1 MSVEAPNHIKLG
13 ADGVPVTTIQPND
26 TGLFSALFNQASNN
40 IAVHP
45 PESPKA
51 STMWFEF
58 HGASNQNKDAALET
72 MSFLKQNA
80 LLKFSHVS
88 DSQHQALTDVL
99 NALKSTNKVKHLI
112 IRQSQL
118 QHHHLQTIGEVLK
131 QNNGLAWL
139 VLDHNK
145 IDDRGVRHLADGL
158 KENNTVK
165 HVVLSHNMIQNEG
178 AESMAHAILE
188 NSSIETLWLNQNHI
202 GDEGIRRLLSAANK
216 RGKMKVVD
224 VSNNQTSYQEK
235 QFILNNNEWNTRIY
249 V

>member
-13 ADGVPVTTIQPND
+13 SSGVAVTPIQPND

-40 IAVHP
+40 IMVHP

-51 STMWFEF
+51 STRWFEF
-58 HGASNQNKDAALET
+58 HGASNQNKNAVLEK
-72 MSFLKQNA
+72 MGSLKQNA

-88 DSQHQALTDVL
+88 DAQHQALTDVL
-99 NALKSTNKVKHLI
+99 QQLKSTDKVKHLI

-118 QHHHLQTIGEVLK
+118 QLHHLQTIGEVLK

-158 KENNTVK
+158 KENNSVK
-165 HVVLSHNMIQNEG
+165 HVVLSHNMIQNDG
-178 AESMAHAILE
+178 AKDLALAIHEHSTIES
-188 NSSIETLWLNQNHI
+188 LWLKNNHI
-202 GDEGIRRLLSAANK
+202 GDEGVGLLLNAADK
-216 RGKMKVVD
+216 HASMKVLD
-224 VSNNQTSYQEK
+224 MSQNNISYQET
-235 QFILNNNEWNTRIY
+235 QSILNNNDWRIRIY
-249 V
+249 T

>member
-13 ADGVPVTTIQPND
+13 SNGVAITPIQPND

-40 IAVHP
+40 IAPQP
-45 PESPKA
+45 PQSPKI
-51 STMWFEF
+51 STVWFEF

-72 MSFLKQNA
+72 MGSLKQNA

-88 DSQHQALTDVL
+88 NSQHQALTDVL
-99 NALKSTNKVKHLI
+99 QQLKSTDKVKHLI
-112 IRQSQL
+112 IRQSNL

-178 AESMAHAILE
+178 AESMAHAILK

-202 GDEGIRRLLSAANK
+202 GDEGVRRLLSAANK
-216 RGKMKVVD
+216 SGNIKVVD

-235 QFILNNNEWNTRIY
+235 QCILNNNEWNTRIY